1 MSPGRKP
8 FPAKFPVQLTTEDND
23 KIYIIAARQ
32 GISPGRWARSVLHE
46 AIERALQQDIQQEKS
61 LES

>member
-1 MSPGRKP
+1 MSPGRRP
-8 FPAKFPVQLTTEDND
+8 FPAKFTVQLSTEDND
-23 KIYIIAARQ
+23 KIYMIAARQ

-46 AIERALQQDIQQEKS
+46 AIVNALQDIQQQES